1 MREGDIRCNK
11 YFAGLAPREVDAS
24 LMLGNRPSVSDFAQT
39 VKQQADIVKVIE
51 GYIRLRKAGAQRFTG
66 LCPFHKEK
74 TPSFS
79 VHAGQQFFYCFGCR
93 ESGDVFKFVEKMEN
107 VGFPEAV
114 RIVAQK
120 CGIPLPKRE
129 FSSPE
134 EAAGARLRAKLLEL
148 HETAAAWFEEQLR
161 SPGGA
166 LAREYLAGRGL
177 TEEGIKKFRI
187 GYAPDSYNALRDR
200 LSGMADEATL
210 RASGLFSSKEQGDG
224 GQGPIY
230 DRFRKRVM
238 FPIANEGGKVIAFTA
253 RALETGEKAGPK
265 YINSPETPL
274 YSKGQVLFNLDKAK
288 PAIRALEFALLVE
301 GQMDCIS
308 VFLAGIQNVIATSGT
323 AFTEQQV
330 AILKRHTQNVVV
342 SFDPDIA
349 GTNATEKTLA
359 LLIEEGFKV
368 KIVNRSF
375 RDSGMDPDR
384 FVREMGDAEF
394 RTAIDTQDRGANSR
408 KVRTDDEL
416 RQAIRGAQWYDDYM
430 IERARQLFPGNS
442 TDQKVKAMNFLL
454 PHIRRMPETLARE
467 QFAADA
473 AQKLGIGSAVLREEL
488 RQAALRRRDRVE
500 ERAAKLNE
508 VERVLLRALAV
519 TDPEGAEARLVA
531 AEALTNNAAWFE
543 HLGAFGAMQALAK
556 RAAKDPM
563 DVVEEP
569 GQRALLAEALL
580 GDSRPPDA
588 NEVESAVQEVQERAM
603 EGRLR
608 ELRAQIAE
616 AERQGDYAGL
626 ALLTQQKLDL
636 DRALRRL
643 HTQKAQER

>member
-1 MREGDIRCNK
+1 
-11 YFAGLAPREVDAS
+11 
-24 LMLGNRPSVSDFAQT
+24 VSDFAQS

-51 GYIRLRKAGAQRFTG
+51 SYIRLRSAGAQRFKG

-79 VHAGQQFFYCFGCR
+79 VHAGQQFFYCFGCQAT
-93 ESGDVFKFVEKMEN
+93 GDVFSFVGKIEN
-107 VGFPEAV
+107 VGFPESV

-134 EAAGARLRAKLLEL
+134 EAAGARMRAKLLEM
-148 HETAAAWFEEQLR
+148 HETATAWFEEQLR
-161 SPGGA
+161 GPGGA

-177 TEEGIKKFRI
+177 TDEGIKKFRI
-187 GYAPDSYNALRDR
+187 GFAPDSFNALRDR
-200 LSGMADEATL
+200 LKGIADEETL

-238 FPIANEGGKVIAFTA
+238 FPISNEGGRVIAFTA
-253 RALETGEKAGPK
+253 RTLETGEKAGAK
-265 YINSPETPL
+265 YINSPETQL

-330 AILKRHTQNVVV
+330 AILRRHTSNVIVN
-342 SFDPDIA
+342 FDPDTA
-349 GTNATEKTLA
+349 GANAAEKSIA
-359 LLIEEGFKV
+359 LLTEEGFAV
-368 KIVNRSF
+368 KIVTLE
-375 RDSGMDPDR
+375 GGLDPDR
-384 FVREMGDAEF
+384 FIRE
-394 RTAIDTQDRGANSR
+394 RGVEAYKEALRESR
-408 KVRTDDEL
+408 
-416 RQAIRGAQWYDDYM
+416 RQADYL
-430 IERARQLFPGNS
+430 IERARMLFPGAS
-442 TDQKVKAMNFLL
+442 AEQKVKAMNFLL

-473 AQKLGIGSAVLREEL
+473 AQKLGIGSSVLREEL
-488 RQAALRRRDRVE
+488 RQAALKRRDRVE
-500 ERAAKLNE
+500 ERAAKLTE

-519 TDPEGAEARLVA
+519 TDPDGAEARLLA
-531 AEALTNNAAWFE
+531 AEALTNNAIWFE
-543 HLGAFGAMQALAK
+543 HLGTFRAMQALTN
-556 RAAKDPM
+556 RGAKDPM
-563 DVVEEP
+563 EAVADP

-580 GDSRPPDA
+580 GESRPPEA

-616 AERQGDYAGL
+616 AERNGDYAGL
-626 ALLTQQKLDL
+626 AILTQQKLEL
-636 DRALRRL
+636 DQVLRRM
-643 HTQKAQER
+643 HGQKAQER